1 MDFYIFKKSI
11 ILFLSIDIILYAWA
25 DTEKNKNSLL
35 KDEGRTEHARY
46 LDKKYKGKSS
56 ASSEFGKDD
65 VSKDILRNQAAME
78 NDNFSS
84 FEERNIEDKYSY
96 SPGGFYVPSAKKV
109 RLNYFV
115 EELDA
120 KNTQNESK
128 GLKSDKNSPEEIEA
142 KEMKILTGQTE
153 IHSPQTESQV
163 TNKPSLMSLVR
174 NLMLNPMALSVIT
187 LLPLALIAQMLFL
200 VI

>member
-1 MDFYIFKKSI
+1 M
-11 ILFLSIDIILYAWA
+11 ILYAWA
-25 DTEKNKNSLL
+25 DTEKEKNTLL
-35 KDEGRTEHARY
+35 KFEGRTEHARH
-46 LDKKYKGKSS
+46 LDREYKGKNS

-65 VSKDILRNQAAME
+65 VSKDKLRNQAAME

-109 RLNYFV
+109 KLNYFV

-120 KNTQNESK
+120 KSTHSQSK
-128 GLKSDKNSPEEIEA
+128 RLESDKKSPTEMEA
-142 KEMKILTGQTE
+142 KEMKILTGA
-153 IHSPQTESQV
+153 PQTETQV
-163 TNKPSLMSLVR
+163 TKKPSLMSLVR
-174 NLMLNPMALSVIT
+174 NMMLNPMALSVIL
-187 LLPLALIAQMLFL
+187 LLPLAVVAQMFFL